1 MLMIKYYSVCKR
13 IISVE
18 APSFSTD
25 LGDFKLFEVPPA
37 QADIKV
43 TCRVSESLPP
53 FPQNGKKLEN
63 GLTVSWQG
71 DDVYRHTPMG
81 LCEGSLSRYN
91 LSDPTRS
98 DAYFTH
104 QNYTTFFHFRYLWN
118 SVSLSQLLLPYKAL
132 LFHASYI
139 SYENKAILFSAP
151 CGTGKSTQAELWRVH
166 KGAEIINGD
175 KAGISIDADGVN
187 AHGLPFSGTSGI
199 CQNRSMPLSAIVI
212 LGQAKEN
219 SIRRLSGAEAVLSLI
234 DNIYLDFVAP
244 GETQRCVDL
253 LIELLE
259 KIPVY
264 RLDCTPDERAVKKL
278 ADELKVGQV

>member
-1 MLMIKYYSVCKR
+1 MIKYYSICKK

-25 LGDFKLFEVPPA
+25 LGDFKLFEVQPA

-43 TCRVSESLPP
+43 TCRISENLPP

-63 GLTVSWQG
+63 GITVSWQG

-81 LCEGSLSRYN
+81 ICEGSLSRYN
-91 LSDPTRS
+91 VSDPTCS

-104 QNYTTFFHFRYLWN
+104 RNYTTFFHFRYLWN
-118 SVSLSQLLLPYKAL
+118 SVSLSQLLLPYKVL

-151 CGTGKSTQAELWRVH
+151 CGTGKSTQAELWRIH
-166 KGAEIINGD
+166 KGAEVINGD
-175 KAGISIDADGVN
+175 KAGVSMDADGVN

-199 CQNRSMPLSAIVI
+199 CKNRSMPLSAIVI
-212 LGQAKEN
+212 LGQAPEN
-219 SIRRLSGAEAVLSLI
+219 SIRRLSGAEAVMCLM

-278 ADELKVGQV
+278 ADELKVGQA